1 VKGATGAQGGGG
13 SSGTSGVQGAQ
24 GAQGAAGTSGVKG
37 ATGSQGA
44 QGAAGST
51 SDRRLKK
58 NIRPLT
64 KGLSDLL
71 KLNPVSF
78 EYNNLGN
85 DRKSDE
91 IVSYGIIAQDVMND
105 FPELVTTF
113 EQKAHPND
121 SGPQRYYW
129 VNSDKLQWVTINAF
143 KEMANRVEVLERQVK
158 LLMEKIK

>member
-1 VKGATGAQGGGG
+1 VKGSTGA
-13 SSGTSGVQGAQ
+13 
-24 GAQGAAGTSGVKG
+24 
-37 ATGSQGA
+37 QGA

-58 NIRPLT
+58 NIRPLN

-85 DRKSDE
+85 DKKSDE
-91 IVSYGIIAQDVMND
+91 IVSYGIIAQDVMNE

-121 SGPQRYYW
+121 NGPQRYYW

-143 KEMANRVEVLERQVK
+143 KELSERVITLENQVK
-158 LLMEKIK
+158 ELMSKIK